1 MAVDKIQ
8 VFVETLESIRES
20 EFNKAFEGEYSRLEG
35 AVKTIAKAKADAAAA
50 IAAQQEKEA
59 AELADAISR
68 AHRAYA
74 DEAAVN
80 KAKAKAAAI
89 RKLAAENGL
98 AINEVTEV
106 VEVLNK
112 PNKPSVP
119 YSTARNVLRKR
130 GLTSIGVVLKTDR
143 VAKSSTERK
152 DNLNA
157 LGVTLKGDIA
167 PLSKPMV
174 SKAAKQAIAAA
185 VARHR
190 QAVANVAPVYAEFGP
205 NINAK
210 PEVAVAKAVKPKAKA
225 IVSEVNAKTLCLW
238 VALVAARQ
246 AKVLA
251 NKLADIKAAAKAIE
265 AKANKMTKAEGKTS
279 TKGKKAKTRRDG
291 KALLIE
297 KAKRFNQLAAELEK
311 QLASIS

>member
-8 VFVETLESIRES
+8 IFVETLESLREE
-20 EFNKAFEGEYSRLEG
+20 EFNKAFEREYSRLEATVQ
-35 AVKTIAKAKADAAAA
+35 AVAKAKADTAAA
-50 IAAQQEKEA
+50 IAAQEEKEA

-98 AINEVTEV
+98 AIGEV
-106 VEVLNK
+106 VEILNK
-112 PNKPSVP
+112 PNKPSVTA
-119 YSTARNVLRKR
+119 SAARNVLRKR
-130 GLTSIGVVLKTDR
+130 GLTSIGVVLKADR

-190 QAVANVAPVYAEFGP
+190 QAVANTAPVYAEFGP

-210 PEVAVAKAVKPKAKA
+210 PEVAVAKTKAVKPKAKA

-297 KAKRFNQLAAELEK
+297 KAKRFNQLAADLEK